1 MARTMSPREAIE
13 VVRAEDSL
21 GFGLGPAVPGGFLH
35 ALGERDDWTKL
46 ELSGAL
52 IPDLYA
58 VMMKPGVHIR
68 SGFFGPAERFLR
80 DAGASIDYVPADFRG
95 FGPILRSEPPR
106 IMGTAGARRPDGKI
120 SLSLHAG
127 ATIDELRR
135 AGADPDRVLLVE
147 VSPHF
152 PVTYGVEPD
161 HPHCLDLDEIDVL
174 VESDARPLLLP
185 DADATEVESAIADQ
199 VLRFVSDG
207 CTLQTG
213 IGGVPSMVAKLLAAG
228 PYGDFGVHSEM
239 FTNGLM
245 HLHRAGKVTNRKGTE
260 FDGYSVTTFS
270 AGTEELYQ
278 WLDGNDEVRFL
289 PVDIVNSPELIA
301 RNRKAITINGA
312 MMIDLSSQVVAD
324 TINGKQFSGVG
335 GHEDFV
341 SGPRLSPDDRSLLCM
356 PSTATVNSVLV
367 SRVMA
372 QLPMGSVISTPR
384 HNVDVVVTEYGAAEL
399 RGRTIRERARLLAGI
414 AHPDFR
420 EELLAAAERWPID

>member
-1 MARTMSPREAIE
+1 
-13 VVRAEDSL
+13 
-21 GFGLGPAVPGGFLH
+21 
-35 ALGERDDWTKL
+35 
-46 ELSGAL
+46 
-52 IPDLYA
+52 
-58 VMMKPGVHIR
+58 
-68 SGFFGPAERFLR
+68 
-80 DAGASIDYVPADFRG
+80 
-95 FGPILRSEPPR
+95 
-106 IMGTAGARRPDGKI
+106 
-120 SLSLHAG
+120 
-127 ATIDELRR
+127 
-135 AGADPDRVLLVE
+135 
-147 VSPHF
+147 
-152 PVTYGVEPD
+152 
-161 HPHCLDLDEIDVL
+161 
-174 VESDARPLLLP
+174 
-185 DADATEVESAIADQ
+185 
-199 VLRFVSDG
+199 
-207 CTLQTG
+207 
-213 IGGVPSMVAKLLAAG
+213 
-228 PYGDFGVHSEM
+228 M